1 MRGGK
6 RENAGRPKGTP
17 NKKTEALRANV
28 NMLIDDNWETI
39 QQDIKSLSSKDRVD
53 TIIKLLE
60 YSLPKLNRTEIT
72 KNISLD
78 TMTPEQRKARI
89 KELSKKLNIV

>member
-39 QQDIKSLSSKDRVD
+39 QQDITSLSSKDRVD